1 MSRLLLIIVVFKLC
15 YLQYSIRHF
24 FGSGVERVAFYSWV
38 VLTLAYVGRAFLKGM
53 VWNRAMVRVLAVFA
67 GYIAIG
73 SLIGFLR
80 GNVDIVLSTVTS
92 YVPVLLLIACLSI
105 SRQGAAFSPSVLT
118 VVSLI
123 ILLSVPVFY
132 GLEIELKAVVKD
144 QKIIDTDF
152 YYYVSRASGF
162 YANPNKAAQLS
173 NLVYALVLT
182 RPDLFWRKLIP
193 VLQILCG
200 ATILMTMSK
209 SGMLVFTL
217 LSILSFF
224 SSRRHWFGLGIMV
237 LGGILAFSVIGFD
250 VVQSTR
256 LEDMQK
262 ILSFR
267 FDEVNMSERDT
278 RSARAFGHLLKSPWG
293 EGLGF
298 NNFVLVSHNEYL
310 RFFIDLGLLLGSCF
324 TILLGGVVS
333 PLLRSKY
340 LLVVLVCYCA
350 ISQSIWNREE
360 IFIFF
365 YLFNLHVESSKT

>member
-1 MSRLLLIIVVFKLC
+1 MEQI
-15 YLQYSIRHF
+15 
-24 FGSGVERVAFYSWV
+24 AFYSWV
-38 VLTLAYVGRAFLKGM
+38 VLTLVYVGKAFLKGM
-53 VWNRAMVRVLAVFA
+53 VWNRAIVKVLAVLA

-73 SLIGFLR
+73 SLIGLFR
-80 GNVDIVLSTVTS
+80 GNVDIVFSSVAS

-105 SRQGAAFSPSVLT
+105 RGHGMVFSPNVLT

-144 QKIIDTDF
+144 QRFIETDF

-182 RPDLFWRKLIP
+182 RPDLFRRKLIP
-193 VLQILCG
+193 ALQILCG

-217 LSILSFF
+217 LSILSVFE
-224 SSRRHWFGLGIMV
+224 SRRHWFGLGMMV
-237 LGGILAFSVIGFD
+237 LAGAAAFSVIGFD

-278 RSARAFGHLLKSPWG
+278 RSARAFEHLLKSPWG

-298 NNFVLVSHNEYL
+298 NNFALVSHNEYL
-310 RFFIDLGLLLGSCF
+310 RFFIDLGLILGSCW
-324 TILLGGVVS
+324 TILLGTVLG

-340 LLVVLVCYCA
+340 LWLSLYVIAQLARAYGTEKKY
-350 ISQSIWNREE
+350 S
-360 IFIFF
+360 F
-365 YLFNLHVESSKT
+365 SSTYST